1 MEKNRCINDEE
12 FAQQAIDVPAAADR
26 VRLVALDHAAVLANA
41 KERSLRRELAIQKAR
56 LGSDAPQVRVLAERV
71 RLQQVLRVQTA
82 AEIERS
88 ETVAPERQSGI
99 FVLHG
104 RVVDRQHLGQAGLTV
119 SAVDRSGRP
128 QTYTCTDGR
137 GYFKMEIAVK
147 EGAPQSELFLLV
159 SKDGA
164 VLYRGSEAHSVVS
177 EGIVYREI
185 VLGEEAPEPPCPPPP
200 EPQPDRVRV
209 PDVVERTE
217 AQAQELLKAA
227 GLSIGERTTKPAPN
241 QVGLVL
247 AQSPKA
253 GSEVAIGSPVDL
265 VIGTDVL
272 VAVPDV
278 VGKPEK
284 QAVELI
290 KAARLSIGERTT
302 KPAPNQVGL
311 VLVQSPK
318 AGSEVAIG
326 SSVDLV
332 IGTADL
338 VGVPDVVGKPEA
350 QALEMLKAA
359 RLSIGERTTR
369 PAPNQ
374 VGLVLAQSPKGG
386 AQVPVGTAIDL
397 TIGVARLVTV
407 PNVIGLKV
415 EAARET
421 IARAGLAFGVARERE
436 SDRPGLVLEQDREG
450 GKELPA
456 GTLVNVVV
464 GRAR

>member
-26 VRLVALDHAAVLANA
+26 VRLVALDHAAMLAFA

-56 LGSDAPQVRVLAERV
+56 LGNDAPQVKDLAERV

-82 AEIERS
+82 AEIERG

-99 FVLHG
+99 FILHG

-128 QTYTCTDGR
+128 QTYTCTDAR

-147 EGAPQSELFLLV
+147 EAAPQSELFLLV

-164 VLYRGSEAHSVVS
+164 VLYRGTEAHSVVS

-185 VLGEEAPEPPCPPPP
+185 VLGGEAPEQPCPPPP

-209 PDVVERTE
+209 PDVVGRTE
-217 AQAQELLKAA
+217 AQAQEL
-227 GLSIGERTTKPAPN
+227 
-241 QVGLVL
+241 
-247 AQSPKA
+247 
-253 GSEVAIGSPVDL
+253 
-265 VIGTDVL
+265 
-272 VAVPDV
+272 
-278 VGKPEK
+278 
-284 QAVELI
+284 I
-290 KAARLSIGERTT
+290 KAAKLG
-302 KPAPNQVGL
+302 
-311 VLVQSPK
+311 
-318 AGSEVAIG
+318 
-326 SSVDLV
+326 
-332 IGTADL
+332 
-338 VGVPDVVGKPEA
+338 
-350 QALEMLKAA
+350 
-359 RLSIGERTTR
+359 IGERTTR

-386 AQVPVGTAIDL
+386 AQVPIGTAIDL
-397 TIGVARLVTV
+397 TIGVARMVTV

-450 GKELPA
+450 NKEVPA